1 MCLGKATIKEKNIR
15 KLVKKEKE
23 KSNLNSTFIYL
34 RKLTERVSSVAD
46 KDIVSLDYIRICK
59 K

>member
-23 KSNLNSTFIYL
+23 KSNLNSTFICL